1 MRVTAASGKD
11 PRGIGGFA
19 LRMLPEDARSR
30 CVSAVAAHEPIDV
43 GAFYDV
49 HRLWCWRY
57 YHAEQLAT
65 RAETRLPP
73 LTTASGCA
81 DSGAALTN
89 LVAANIALAIDV
101 RVAFLSE
108 ASRSARG
115 ARGARRDA
123 RPFASSGRRLEP
135 LRRMLRLG
143 SPRPLRNGVRDRIH
157 HVDRHP

>member
-19 LRMLPEDARSR
+19 LRMLPEDTRSR
-30 CVSAVAAHEPIDV
+30 CVSAVAAHEPIDF
-43 GAFYDV
+43 GAFYNV

-57 YHAEQLAT
+57 YHAEQLSAALAT

-73 LTTASGCA
+73 LTTDPGCA
-81 DSGAALTN
+81 DSGAALTD
-89 LVAANIALAIDV
+89 LVAANIALAFDA
-101 RVAFLSE
+101 RVAFVSGG
-108 ASRSARG
+108 G
-115 ARGARRDA
+115 AAPARRDA
-123 RPFASSGRRLEP
+123 S
-135 LRRMLRLG
+135 